1 MKKARNSNIELL
13 RILCMLLICLHH
25 FCVHGPWSHVP
36 VLSAET
42 LDVLSMGGKIGVDC
56 FVLISGYFLIQSC
69 IRFRSLL
76 RLELETLFYSIL
88 ILVIVMVTGYREVG
102 RLAILRA
109 VLPTTTAEYWFITA
123 YVGVYLLSPL
133 INRALSTLDERQY
146 RLALAGG
153 FVMFSAIHTVLI
165 YRGNPFASDVVW
177 FAYLYAVGG
186 YIRLFETHLPT
197 LSMRKVSMWLNPATL
212 VMRMRPA
219 VCLLVM
225 ILVLIP
231 SPWVAR
237 ELNSAYPSLK
247 LSTRAFMGMD
257 TAFCLWISIA
267 LFMLFERLDLRP
279 VPVINTLAG
288 SVFGVYLIH
297 DNPYVRAWLWPHFSW
312 AGSLSV
318 PALVGCAL
326 LAAIAVFVACS
337 AIDLVRANLIE
348 RPVIRVL
355 DKRLA
360 GTYER
365 VDECVRGFLR

>member
-1 MKKARNSNIELL
+1 MPKTRKSNIELL

-25 FCVHGPWSHVP
+25 FCVHGPWSDVS
-36 VLSAET
+36 VANALT

-56 FVLISGYFLIQSC
+56 FVLISGYFLIASC
-69 IRFRSLL
+69 ARLRSLL
-76 RLELETLFYSIL
+76 RLELETVFYSVVIL
-88 ILVIVMVTGYREVG
+88 AVVLATGFKEVG
-102 RLAILRA
+102 RLGIIGAIL
-109 VLPTTTAEYWFITA
+109 PTSTSEYWFITA
-123 YVGVYLLSPL
+123 YVGMYVLSPL
-133 INRALSTLDERQY
+133 LNRALAGLDERRY
-146 RLALAGG
+146 RLVLAVG
-153 FVMFSAIHTVLI
+153 FVMLSAIHTLLI
-165 YRGNPFASDVVW
+165 VWGNPFASDVVW

-186 YIRLFETHLPT
+186 YVRLYGGGVALPKKGAST
-197 LSMRKVSMWLNPATL
+197 WLNP
-212 VMRMRPA
+212 V
-219 VCLLVM
+219 LLVERM
-225 ILVLIP
+225 QPVTCLVVLP
-231 SPWVAR
+231 VFLALTAWMGC
-237 ELNSAYPSLK
+237 SLEGAFPAFR
-247 LSTRAFMGMD
+247 LSGTSFMGMD

-279 VPVINTLAG
+279 IPVINTLAG

-312 AGSLSV
+312 AGSLGV

-348 RPVIRVL
+348 RPVMRVL

-365 VDECVRGFLR
+365 VDECIRGFLR